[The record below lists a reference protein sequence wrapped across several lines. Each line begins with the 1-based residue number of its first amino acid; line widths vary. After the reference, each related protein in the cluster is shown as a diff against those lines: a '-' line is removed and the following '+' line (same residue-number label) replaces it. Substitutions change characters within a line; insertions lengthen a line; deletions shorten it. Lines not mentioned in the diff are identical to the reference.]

1 MRVCCKMAWAFG
13 PSVCA
18 WRLQKPHG
26 LWKAQAAMRRNCSM
40 CQIVMEVVTLET
52 CVEKDKST
60 FSQSASHRLIPDLE
74 TWVSLPKT
82 VPNVTKCW
90 SNLMHVWTKMQA
102 MHDIDSRKCVQ
113 PNDPSAPVVQIRRPL
128 VAVRGSAPRKLL
140 QKIVV
145 ERWGTWRARLGTSSC
160 CGPVGTALLKAPA
173 RIRCFVRLVCCFA
186 WLEHESC
193 CCSSVSKAL
202 LHGTSSCC
210 GPVGT
215 ALPKAPARIRCF
227 VQLVCGFAWFGHY
240 FFLFKLFN
248 GFRQRRFGIFSV
260 AVSRWLGHKTCCG
273 SAFSHARPKHL
284 LEFGLV
290 ACRFF
295 LCF

>member
-1 MRVCCKMAWAFG
+1 M
-13 PSVCA
+13 
-18 WRLQKPHG
+18 
-26 LWKAQAAMRRNCSM
+26 
-40 CQIVMEVVTLET
+40 
-52 CVEKDKST
+52 
-60 FSQSASHRLIPDLE
+60 
-74 TWVSLPKT
+74 
-82 VPNVTKCW
+82 
-90 SNLMHVWTKMQA
+90 
-102 MHDIDSRKCVQ
+102 
-113 PNDPSAPVVQIRRPL
+113 
-128 VAVRGSAPRKLL
+128 RGSAPRKLL

-240 FFLFKLFN
+240 FFLFKLLM
-248 GFRQRRFGIFSV
+248 GSKSDV
-260 AVSRWLGHKTCCG
+260 
-273 SAFSHARPKHL
+273 SAFFRL
-284 LEFGLV
+284 RFRNGLGTKPAGV
-290 ACRFF
+290 LPFRMRVPNTFF
-295 LCF
+295 LSLVWWLAGFQVLRCAKVCLAWGNLFFVFSIGSKSNVSAFFSFRHFS

>member
-1 MRVCCKMAWAFG
+1 MYINQLYIICNITYSIIMLNALYCY
-13 PSVCA
+13 
-18 WRLQKPHG
+18 
-26 LWKAQAAMRRNCSM
+26 
-40 CQIVMEVVTLET
+40 
-52 CVEKDKST
+52 
-60 FSQSASHRLIPDLE
+60 
-74 TWVSLPKT
+74 VSLCI
-82 VPNVTKCW
+82 V
-90 SNLMHVWTKMQA
+90 
-102 MHDIDSRKCVQ
+102 I
-113 PNDPSAPVVQIRRPL
+113 IRRPL

-248 GFRQRRFGIFSV
+248 GFQKRRFGIFPA
-260 AVSRWLGHKTCCG
+260 AVSQWLGHKTCWG

-284 LEFGLV
+284 FLEFGLV
-290 ACRFF
+290 ACRLPSLTLRKGLPCLRQPFF
-295 LCF
+295 LFLVGSKSNVSAFFSFRHFS